1 MKKVSLCHENWEAA
15 SQLGMAK
22 AGLFPFLDA
31 GIYEICEAVHSGT
44 STVVV
49 IKLFTL
55 LRLSQD
61 NGSLVQSNSVHTSL
75 VSSYP
80 VQYKLSMVINT

>member
-1 MKKVSLCHENWEAA
+1 MKTEAA

-22 AGLFPFLDA
+22 AGLFPFLEA
-31 GIYEICEAVHSGT
+31 GIYEICEAVHGGT

-49 IKLFTL
+49 IKPFTL

-61 NGSLVQSNSVHTSL
+61 NGSLVQFNSVHNL
-75 VSSYP
+75 ISSYP
-80 VQYKLSMVINT
+80 IQYKLSMVIKYID